1 MVTLRSTRYRG
12 LVISDLDVRFVD
24 GVLETSDERVIAR
37 ARRLG
42 SLGVT
47 VEATGGPEPVR
58 VERRESPRGNS
69 SRQAW
74 ADYADSLGIDYPE
87 GARRDDIR
95 AAVEAADDSDKD
107 D

>member
-12 LVISDLDVRFVD
+12 LVISDLGVRFVD

-47 VEATGGPEPVR
+47 VEDTGGPGPVR
-58 VERRESPRGNS
+58 VERREPPRGNA

-74 ADYADSLGIDYPE
+74 VDFAESVGVVVDESWTRNEIREAV
-87 GARRDDIR
+87 RD
-95 AAVEAADDSDKD
+95 AS
-107 D
+107 